1 MPKHRKIIHID
12 MDAFFVS
19 VEEHDNPL
27 LRGKPVV
34 VGYDGPR
41 GVVATANYVARRYG
55 IHSALAIATAHR
67 LCPGLI
73 VVPGHYS
80 RYKEVSQQVHRIFH
94 DYTDLV
100 EPLSLDE
107 AYLDVTVN
115 KRGITLAVDIA
126 REIKQRIREETG
138 LTASAGVSY
147 CKFLAKVASD
157 YRKPDGLCTV
167 HPDRAIAFI
176 DKLRVEQLW
185 GVGEKTAQR
194 MHGIGVFTGRQL
206 REIPLATL
214 TGEFGKMGRVFYNF
228 ARGIDERPVETAFVR
243 KSVGCETTY
252 QTDLT
257 DYEDM
262 VYALAPL
269 VAELVRRLDKHNFKG
284 RSLVLKIKYS
294 DFRQTT
300 HSYTGATALETVE
313 EILPKA
319 TTLLADAKTD
329 GQPVRL
335 LGLTVT
341 GRIVP
346 EAMQADSQLT
356 IDW

>member
-1 MPKHRKIIHID
+1 M
-12 MDAFFVS
+12 
-19 VEEHDNPL
+19 
-27 LRGKPVV
+27 
-34 VGYDGPR
+34 
-41 GVVATANYVARRYG
+41 
-55 IHSALAIATAHR
+55 
-67 LCPGLI
+67 
-73 VVPGHYS
+73 
-80 RYKEVSQQVHRIFH
+80 
-94 DYTDLV
+94 
-100 EPLSLDE
+100 
-107 AYLDVTVN
+107 
-115 KRGITLAVDIA
+115 
-126 REIKQRIREETG
+126 
-138 LTASAGVSY
+138 
-147 CKFLAKVASD
+147 
-157 YRKPDGLCTV
+157 

-269 VAELVRRLDKHNFKG
+269 TAELVRRLDKHNFKG